1 MTEERAPARKGPPPL
16 PDEPVIVAV
25 PGPLALKQKPAARSN
40 YGGRRTL
47 PPRVIALHCTDGH
60 EGFTK
65 DDDVAAM
72 FANPHLTPERSA
84 GYVVD
89 SDSATQ
95 CVSDDFIAWH
105 CGRTGNL
112 IALSIEFCG
121 FAKQTRA
128 DWLDKLSLSMLNI
141 GARLVADLLAKHKL
155 PVMLVNAEGLIHAQS
170 GITTHAF
177 ISQAFKQSTHTDPGP
192 GFPLAAFISAVA
204 RAMP

>member
-1 MTEERAPARKGPPPL
+1 MTEELPPRKGPPPL
-16 PDEPVIVAV
+16 PIEPVIVAV
-25 PGPLALKQKPAARSN
+25 HGPLALKQRPAARSN
-40 YGGRRTL
+40 YGGRRSASPTL
-47 PPRVIALHCTDGH
+47 IALHCTDGH
-60 EGFTK
+60 EGFSK

-72 FANPHLTPERSA
+72 FANPHLIPERSA

-112 IALSIEFCG
+112 MALSVEFCG

-128 DWLDKLSLSMLNI
+128 DWLDKLSLPMLNI
-141 GARLVADLLAKHKL
+141 GARLVADLCVKHKL
-155 PVMLVNAEGLIHAQS
+155 PVMLVNAEGLIHAQT

-177 ISQAFKQSTHTDPGP
+177 ISQAFKQSIHTDPGP
-192 GFPLAAFISAVA
+192 GFPMAAFLNAVG